1 MLNQKNE
8 TNKEVSSTPISD
20 EFAKYIFESALVN
33 LELKTYCVSQDFRES
48 LIQNIVNE
56 LLNIK
61 KSEEFRA
68 IINADDSYK
77 ESFERTVKEDIIIP
91 ETKGKP
97 INSLSDKVA
106 VQFCIK
112 YVLNKNQ
119 SAYKEMYIN
128 DLLKQFNEFSD
139 VENLDKFREIYLSL
153 KKEFSSDDSFSK
165 KQESD
170 PTDKYYRKLI
180 KLCNGNK
187 KKFTDFCEKTEG
199 KILSGFE
206 KIAVFITKIV
216 FGFALG
222 YQQRFDYLDCLLE
235 PKEYKPYLKDEYW
248 NENVPSQNNKNEF
261 TGDTNKITQDHIN
274 IKSKIPEK
282 TMPSIQTNSKIR
294 PLSGIVNGSNN
305 YHITI
310 EMVKLDQ
317 NGKKIKP
324 KDEQK

>member
-20 EFAKYIFESALVN
+20 EFAKYIFTNARLT
-33 LELKTYCVSQDFRES
+33 LELNVNCVSKNFKKL
-48 LIQNIVNE
+48 LIQSIVKE
-56 LLNIK
+56 SLNIK
-61 KSEEFRA
+61 KRSKEFR
-68 IINADDSYK
+68 
-77 ESFERTVKEDIIIP
+77 DIITANDGYKKLLKKMGKKITITP
-91 ETKGKP
+91 EREDKL
-97 INSLSDKVA
+97 INSLYDKDA
-106 VQFCIK
+106 LRFCIK
-112 YVLNKNQ
+112 HVLNKNQ

-128 DLLKQFNEFSD
+128 DLRNQFNEFSD
-139 VENLDKFREIYLSL
+139 VENLDKFCEIYRSL
-153 KKEFSSDDSFSK
+153 KKEFSSDDSLSK

-170 PTDKYYRKLI
+170 LTDEYYKKLI
-180 KLCNGNK
+180 KLCNGDK

-222 YQQRFDYLDCLLE
+222 YQQLFDYLDYLLE

-248 NENVPSQNNKNEF
+248 NENVPSQDNKNKF
-261 TGDTNKITQDHIN
+261 TEDTSRITQGK
-274 IKSKIPEK
+274 IKSKAQK
-282 TMPSIQTNSKIR
+282 KATLLTRMNGNRR
-294 PLSGIVNGSNN
+294 PLSGILNGS
-305 YHITI
+305 II
-310 EMVKLDQ
+310 EMGKLDQ